1 MVPPPVRSP
10 LSLLLLRSLWLSPVV
25 AFVVCVYACGTGDTT
40 GITPTTGIVVR
51 ADDLVAGYGCG
62 TGPNQIYQYSVIISS
77 YAEGGAAPVF
87 IAGGTYPCYADATF
101 INLCASTS
109 GSLSFNVNVYA
120 FTEAQWNLVSPKL
133 QPPQQTQLQYLES
146 YCQFDGGTQTAFN
159 DSVTN
164 LGEYLNLYA
173 SLASYTED
181 CVGTQQE
188 NIEVE
193 AVCPPQGLTP
203 VPTATP

>member
-1 MVPPPVRSP
+1 MVPPPVRS
-10 LSLLLLRSLWLSPVV
+10 LFSSLRRFSWLAWLAPVV
-25 AFVVCVYACGTGDTT
+25 AFVVCVYACGTGNST

-51 ADDLVAGYGCG
+51 ADELVSGYGCG
-62 TGPNQIYQYSVIISS
+62 TGPNQIYEYAVIVSS
-77 YAEGGAAPVF
+77 FAEGGAAPVF
-87 IAGGTYPCYADATF
+87 IAGGAYPCYADATF

-109 GSLSFNVNVYA
+109 GSLAFNVNVYA
-120 FTEAQWNLVSPKL
+120 FTQAQWNLQSSKL
-133 QPPQQTQLQYLES
+133 QNPPLADLES

-159 DSVTN
+159 DTQVN
-164 LGEYLNLYA
+164 LGDITTLYQTV
-173 SLASYTED
+173 ASYTED

-203 VPTATP
+203 VTTAP

>member
-1 MVPPPVRSP
+1 
-10 LSLLLLRSLWLSPVV
+10 LWLAPVV
-25 AFVVCVYACGTGDTT
+25 AFVVCVYACGTGNST

-62 TGPNQIYQYSVIISS
+62 TGPSQIYEYAVIISS
-77 YAEGGAAPVF
+77 FPEEGGVGAVF
-87 IAGGTYPCYADATF
+87 IAGGAYPCYADATF

-120 FTEAQWNLVSPKL
+120 FTEAQWNLESSKL
-133 QPPQQTQLQYLES
+133 QNPPLQDLES
-146 YCQFDGGTQTAFN
+146 YCQFDGGTQASFN
-159 DSVTN
+159 TDVN
-164 LGEYLNLYA
+164 LENYLIQYG
-173 SLASYTED
+173 SLASYMED

-193 AVCPPQGLTP
+193 AVCPAQGLTP
-203 VPTATP
+203 VTPPP

>member
-1 MVPPPVRSP
+1 
-10 LSLLLLRSLWLSPVV
+10 LWLAPVV
-25 AFVVCVYACGTGDTT
+25 AFVVCVYACSSGTST

-62 TGPNQIYQYSVIISS
+62 TGPSQIYEYAVIISS
-77 YAEGGAAPVF
+77 VPEEGGSGAVF
-87 IAGGTYPCYADATF
+87 IAGGAYPCYADATF

-120 FTEAQWNLVSPKL
+120 FTEAQWNLESSKL
-133 QPPQQTQLQYLES
+133 QNPPLQDLES
-146 YCQFDGGTQTAFN
+146 YCQYDGGTPASFN
-159 DSVTN
+159 ELVPLVATQ
-164 LGEYLNLYA
+164 LLYQGY
-173 SLASYTED
+173 ASYTED

-203 VPTATP
+203 VTPPP